1 MAITYSWTIS
11 ALDCYPA
18 KEGQENVVFTV
29 HWRLNG
35 TDGTIVGSLYGSLGV
50 TYTAGEP
57 FTPYTDLTQDQII
70 GWITT
75 TLGADEIAILEAN
88 VAQQIANKAN
98 PPVISPA
105 LPWATEPTP

>member
-1 MAITYSWTIS
+1 
-11 ALDCYPA
+11 
-18 KEGQENVVFTV
+18 VFTV

-35 TDGTIVGSLYGSLGV
+35 TDGTNVGGLYGSLGV

-75 TLGADEIAILEAN
+75 TLGAEEITILEAN

-105 LPWATEPTP
+105 LPWVTEPTL